1 MHNRKGYIYQSLLL
15 NEKMEYSGDVLP
27 DSLVDKIIKEP
38 KFVSIKD
45 LEKDFIISKR
55 GEHREKSIALGCET
69 YECSMKIRQT
79 IDKPD
84 NFSVILVF
92 KDSNRNYRPILRLN
106 GNHGTHCN
114 RLERELIRG
123 PHIHKITEKYQ
134 EMTNHPDGY
143 AVATDRY
150 TNLHEAIAV
159 FLELVNIR
167 IIETKDN
174 R

>member
-1 MHNRKGYIYQSLLL
+1 
-15 NEKMEYSGDVLP
+15 MEYNGDMIP
-27 DSLVDKIIKEP
+27 DSLVDKIMKEP
-38 KFVSIKD
+38 KFVSKKD
-45 LEKDFIISKR
+45 LETGYIISKR
-55 GEHREKSIALGCET
+55 GEHREKNIVLECEA
-69 YECSMKIRQT
+69 YECSMRVRQT

-114 RLERELIRG
+114 RLERELICG

-134 EMTNHPDGY
+134 KRTNHPDGY

-150 TNLHEAIAV
+150 TDLHEAIEV
-159 FLELVNIR
+159 FMELANVR

-174 R
+174 S